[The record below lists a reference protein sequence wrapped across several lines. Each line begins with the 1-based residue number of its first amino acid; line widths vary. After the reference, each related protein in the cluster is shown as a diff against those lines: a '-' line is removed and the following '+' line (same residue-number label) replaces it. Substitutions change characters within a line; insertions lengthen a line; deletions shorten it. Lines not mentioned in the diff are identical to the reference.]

1 MDYPCICISLR
12 KASRKMT
19 ALYDE
24 ALAPAGVNLA
34 QFSLLRN
41 VRRHGPVS
49 LTRLGEITELDR
61 STLGRNVKVLERMGL
76 VAASDD
82 ADHRKAAVALTEAGR
97 ATLERDFPDAVFLGA
112 MQGEALAVA
121 YASADVFVFPSRTD
135 TFGLVLL
142 EALASGVPVAA
153 FPVTGPRDVI
163 GDAPVGV
170 LSEDLRQACLG
181 ALKLAPQ
188 DCLTFAATQSW
199 DISARAFIGNIARVR
214 AEPAVAGTDPKPT
227 HPRFAA

>member
-61 STLGRNVKVLERMGL
+61 STLGRNVKVLERLGL
-76 VAASDD
+76 VAATADT
-82 ADHRKAAVALTEAGR
+82 DHRKAAVALTEAGT
-97 ATLERDFPDAVFLGA
+97 ATLDQATPLWAGVQEKIGDKL
-112 MQGEALAVA
+112 GEAGRAQ
-121 YASADVFVFPSRTD
+121 
-135 TFGLVLL
+135 L
-142 EALASGVPVAA
+142 ESL
-153 FPVTGPRDVI
+153 
-163 GDAPVGV
+163 
-170 LSEDLRQACLG
+170 LG
-181 ALKLAPQ
+181 AL
-188 DCLTFAATQSW
+188 
-199 DISARAFIGNIARVR
+199 
-214 AEPAVAGTDPKPT
+214 
-227 HPRFAA
+227 